1 MRREFEKYGAQMEE
15 ADRTKLEE
23 AMKAVETALAGD
35 SPEAIQNSI
44 PPLYE
49 ASNPLYKI
57 KGEAEK
63 AAEEAAAAAAPA
75 AESEA
80 APTAEGTTVEAE
92 FKETK

>member
-1 MRREFEKYGAQMEE
+1 LEE

-23 AMKAVETALAGD
+23 AMKSVETALAGD

-49 ASNPLYKI
+49 ASNALYRI
-57 KGEAEK
+57 KAEAEK
-63 AAEEAAAAAAPA
+63 AAEEAAAAAPEAT
-75 AESEA
+75 AETASA
-80 APTAEGTTVEAE
+80 AEGTTVDAE